1 MPKVTSA
8 AVPVR
13 GCGSGLV
20 AVVAGHELTAF
31 VGAALEAAGARPAD
45 AELTAEV
52 LVAAD
57 LAGAARHGVV
67 RLLPY
72 VRGLWGGTI
81 NGGARPEIVRRYGDV
96 TVIDAHHG
104 LGQPALAFAV
114 DRAVEQARVRGAAA
128 VSVQHSRHVGITA
141 WYVGRAARGGAFGVI
156 TTRAAGSVGGVGRF
170 GEGAVTSQFLMCV
183 DRAAAGGVGR
193 SVSVAPAGA
202 GVVRPR
208 LTLPVPVL
216 EELGRIAAL
225 VKVTP
230 VRELDRRRPT
240 RSEDP

>member
-1 MPKVTSA
+1 MPKVTA
-8 AVPVR
+8 APVPVR

-31 VGAALEAAGARPAD
+31 VSAALEVAGARPAD
-45 AELTAEV
+45 ADLTAQV

-72 VRGLWGGTI
+72 VRGLSGGTI
-81 NGGARPEIVRRYGDV
+81 NGAARPEIVRRYGDV

-114 DRAVEQARVRGAAA
+114 DRAVEQARARGACA
-128 VSVQHSRHVGITA
+128 VSVQHSRHVGITG
-141 WYVGRAARGGAFGVI
+141 WFSGRAARGGVLGVI
-156 TTRAAGSVGGVGRF
+156 TTRAAGSAGGAGALWQ
-170 GEGAVTSQFLMCV
+170 GAVTSQFLMCR
-183 DRAAAGGVGR
+183 DRTGADGPPP
-193 SVSVAPAGA
+193 SVSGLPAGA
-202 GVVRPR
+202 GAVRPR
-208 LTLPVPVL
+208 LTLPVAVL

-230 VRELDRRRPT
+230 VRALDRRRPT
-240 RSEDP
+240 RSEEP

>member
-1 MPKVTSA
+1 MPRVVAA

-13 GCGSGLV
+13 GCGSGSV

-31 VGAALEAAGARPAD
+31 VGAALEAAGVRRAD

-57 LAGAARHGVV
+57 VAGVARHGVV

-72 VRGLWGGTI
+72 VRGLWDGTI

-104 LGQPALAFAV
+104 LGPPALAFAV

-141 WYVGRAARGGAFGVI
+141 WYAGRAARGGAFGVI
-156 TTRAAGSVGGVGRF
+156 TTRAAGSVGGAGRF
-170 GEGAVTSQFLMCV
+170 GEGAVTSQFLMCA
-183 DRAAAGGVGR
+183 DRTAAGGVGA
-193 SVSVAPAGA
+193 SVSVVPAGA

-225 VKVTP
+225 VEVAP